1 MDLSELFVSH
11 KQVDNVNF
19 DESVA
24 PSNSTMW
31 GDLARV
37 RSLLQQMST
46 PLPEPELPEVVY
58 DKSSIPGVYSWVVA
72 SEKEDYDGD
81 SPTNLGWK
89 VKFGTKTEPIDN
101 TSVSNAAVSATNLNR
116 TFNTTSRSGSVIPL
130 PEQTTTQSSTTPA
143 KSTQQT
149 TRKYESLAKKRR
161 SSHYTTFKQELDK
174 FISQNPE
181 YSDIADQLDYL
192 AALESAYQKEVPNK
206 GGSSALGWFQF
217 LDSTRTGLGN
227 TQSREDFA
235 KDAQS
240 QLKLAASYY
249 RSLQNQVRRWGG
261 DPTDFATM
269 YGAWWNPASAKQFIT
284 DPTYDLTTKY
294 GESLSMVRQ
303 KAIDLLA

>member
-1 MDLSELFVSH
+1 MNLSELFVSH
-11 KQVDNVNF
+11 KQVDNVDF
-19 DESVA
+19 DESVE
-24 PSNSTMW
+24 PITSPMMTN
-31 GDLARV
+31 LARV
-37 RSLLQQMST
+37 RTLLKPT
-46 PLPEPELPEVVY
+46 PASLPEPEPDLPEVEY

-72 SEKEDYDGD
+72 SEQDGYGGN

-89 VKFGTKTEPIDN
+89 VKFGTKTE
-101 TSVSNAAVSATNLNR
+101 
-116 TFNTTSRSGSVIPL
+116 
-130 PEQTTTQSSTTPA
+130 
-143 KSTQQT
+143 
-149 TRKYESLAKKRR
+149 SLSKKRQ
-161 SSHYTTFKQELDK
+161 SPYYKTFRQELDK
-174 FISQNPE
+174 FIESRPE

-240 QLKLAASYY
+240 QLELAASYY

-294 GESLSMVRQ
+294 GESFSMVRQ